1 MPVIV
6 SLGPPNGQDR
16 TYHAQRRTDQMG
28 KLLLFGAGVAI
39 GYALG
44 ARGGRQAYDD
54 LVETAQKI
62 RDNPTVQEV
71 AGVVQAQA
79 NRLLDE
85 GKKRLA

>member
-1 MPVIV
+1 
-6 SLGPPNGQDR
+6 
-16 TYHAQRRTDQMG
+16 MG

-39 GYALG
+39 GYVLG

-62 RDNPTVQEV
+62 MDNPTVQEV

-85 GKKRLA
+85 SKKRLA

>member
-1 MPVIV
+1 
-6 SLGPPNGQDR
+6 
-16 TYHAQRRTDQMG
+16 MG
-28 KLLLFGAGVAI
+28 KVLLFGAGIAI
-39 GYALG
+39 GYVLG

-62 RDNPTVQEV
+62 MDNPTVQEV

-79 NRLLDE
+79 NRFLDE